1 MFPGFFPFAEAAIS
15 CPPADPSIIGSI
27 SEKISARF
35 ILSLRYDFIL
45 PEILNDFFLG
55 AATIA
60 ISEPILKRFLATDA
74 SNDPACVNET
84 IISLILYD
92 FNLLTALRFAIFSD
106 ISIFVFRSSMISLNS
121 LPDFSRSS
129 ISVFKTFMSAPEQI
143 KPMIIPENKNVV
155 LLDHHIPGNLIK
167 ISKNYVDPNAKSCSE
182 IIYELSKYFSDLSER
197 SAFLLAS
204 GIVYDTAHLRNADI
218 KVLKTLIELLE
229 KSGKEFKEIIELLN
243 TNIDI
248 SEKIANLKAVS
259 RLKSYR
265 INDIIVS
272 FTHAGSFEASVARN
286 LLRMG
291 SDIAIVAAPRKK
303 SLRISGRMKSYLRD
317 KINLAEIFSEIEPII
332 DGSAGG
338 HDMAASANGKNPGNI
353 GKAFD
358 KILISIEKK
367 IGENAKKL

>member
-1 MFPGFFPFAEAAIS
+1 VV
-15 CPPADPSIIGSI
+15 D
-27 SEKISARF
+27 
-35 ILSLRYDFIL
+35 
-45 PEILNDFFLG
+45 
-55 AATIA
+55 T
-60 ISEPILKRFLATDA
+60 
-74 SNDPACVNET
+74 
-84 IISLILYD
+84 
-92 FNLLTALRFAIFSD
+92 
-106 ISIFVFRSSMISLNS
+106 
-121 LPDFSRSS
+121 
-129 ISVFKTFMSAPEQI
+129 SAPEQI
-143 KPMIIPENKNVV
+143 KPMVIPENKNVV

-338 HDMAASANGKNPGNI
+338 HDMAASANGKNPENI

-358 KILISIEKK
+358 RILISIEKK